1 MRYAKKSLGQNFLID
16 KNIIDKIINL
26 TNIENRDIVEIG
38 PGKGALTEE
47 ILKKKPKSLTLIE
60 KDINLV
66 KDLKIKFSEDKK
78 IKIFNKD
85 ILDFDLEGLVKNKA
99 IIEMVGVNA
108 MSISDIT
115 NIPRPTV
122 VRKLNYL
129 KKNKYISVNK
139 KKLYNLD
146 LEDKALKD
154 TIKTQEKNILSLSS
168 LFNKILNLININ

>member
-1 MRYAKKSLGQNFLID
+1 MNVDEISNRIKQNFTYCWYYFYNFIFS
-16 KNIIDKIINL
+16 L
-26 TNIENRDIVEIG
+26 TNRWKNQVG
-38 PGKGALTEE
+38 
-47 ILKKKPKSLTLIE
+47 
-60 KDINLV
+60 
-66 KDLKIKFSEDKK
+66 
-78 IKIFNKD
+78 
-85 ILDFDLEGLVKNKA
+85 DLEKLSVSMVIMFNSTVSNSYLVNGWNFSKWKKNKS

-139 KKLYNLD
+139 KKLYNLN

-154 TIKTQEKNILSLSS
+154 TIKFQEKNILFLSI
-168 LFNKILNLININ
+168 LFNKILNQIYIN